1 MAASLLLSVALP
13 TKTAAPSLAYSQ
25 PKPTT
30 AGLCFVS
37 FPSRTKHLRKIA
49 CGSNKGRLFPVKA
62 IEESKE
68 SVEDSVTGKEVEAEV
83 EASASEESELS
94 AIGAEIKK
102 AMKER
107 EAASDS
113 LAGGVAE
120 EIREIE
126 WPAFGKVLRTT
137 GVVLGVIAGSSVVLL
152 TVNAVLA
159 ELSDRV
165 FAVFFVIFY
174 RLNQI
179 RNRTYNDEFSD
190 ILLRWPCPMIFQSVS
205 RPDGETIWIQ
215 HCLVDSQVVE
225 SGKTKELGRNMMPG
239 GQIRVC
245 KSYDQSAKP
254 RYQRPICRRD
264 RRIKSFDNTHE
275 HRFSVQTTATLAVF
289 HLIGQKNA
297 ILPSSLPAPVM
308 TNSTK
313 QLDLGPLKY
322 DFETTFG
329 WQGSQTAGV
338 CLHQVS
344 GQYLLCFLHSPLHA
358 LGRISVRTGS
368 ASSAQRMIHLWRL
381 IEAGIDLP

>member
-137 GVVLGVIAGSSVVLL
+137 GVVLGVIA
-152 TVNAVLA
+152 
-159 ELSDRV
+159 
-165 FAVFFVIFY
+165 VFFVIFY

-308 TNSTK
+308 
-313 QLDLGPLKY
+313 
-322 DFETTFG
+322 
-329 WQGSQTAGV
+329 GSQTAGV